1 MTDGF
6 LAVDKPS
13 GITSHDVVA
22 RVRRTTGI
30 RKAGH
35 AGTLDPMAT
44 GLVVVGLGRAT
55 RLLRFIQDS
64 EKEYLATARFGIA
77 TDSLDAD
84 GEEVDRVPMDV
95 TEHAIVEAAKA
106 LVGTIEQ
113 VPPMV
118 SALKVGGRR
127 LYELA
132 REGQE
137 IERAPRPVT
146 VHTLEVLSA
155 GAGPFPDV
163 RLRVV
168 CGKGTYVRVL
178 ADDLAR
184 RLGGRAHL
192 VELRRTRTGALS
204 VDRHGIAVDDLEAR
218 WESRLVTPDEALA
231 LMPAVEVDDDAAVA
245 VAHGRPLPAS
255 GHPPGT
261 HLRVMDGHGRL
272 LAVFRS
278 DPDAARPEVVL
289 A

>member
-1 MTDGF
+1 
-6 LAVDKPS
+6 
-13 GITSHDVVA
+13 
-22 RVRRTTGI
+22 
-30 RKAGH
+30 
-35 AGTLDPMAT
+35 MAT

-55 RLLRFIQDS
+55 RLLRFIQDAD
-64 EKEYLATARFGIA
+64 KEYLATARFGIS

-84 GEEVDRVPMDV
+84 GEEIDRAPMDV
-95 TEHAIVEAAKA
+95 TEESVSEAAKT

-137 IERAPRPVT
+137 IERAPRPVM
-146 VHTLEVLSA
+146 VHALEVLA
-155 GAGPFPDV
+155 VGAGPFPDV

-204 VDRHGIAVDDLEAR
+204 VDEHGISVDDLEAH
-218 WESRLVTPDEALA
+218 WESGMVVADDALA
-231 LMPAVEVDDDAAVA
+231 LLAAIEVDDETAVS
-245 VAHGRPLPAS
+245 VAHGRPLPPS
-255 GHPPGT
+255 GHAPGT
-261 HLRVMDGHGRL
+261 HLRVRDGHGRL
-272 LAVFRS
+272 LAVYRS